1 MRPELRNL
9 TLSFLLLTAFTL
21 GSTSCRVTDNDVETW
36 KGTVKGPSK
45 MVAVLLADKYDLEL
59 RTRAALALVEMQRS
73 DIDGTGELLDA
84 LQKLDP
90 QTRNKVLAGIVPG
103 LTKQMNEGK
112 VEPGAEPPP
121 GQIRAKDA
129 AFALISQAGPS
140 AETRKGLTAA
150 VMSWYVTDFDGR
162 GLAGAYSA
170 EQVVRALGASAAGGL
185 VDALDA
191 RSPQQALIKLA
202 ELIAQVGDAPTKQRA
217 AHKLV
222 EIEVEMNG
230 APFLEWLKQ
239 QITSQLAATPGTK
252 LDPARVEKTAVLNRD
267 KFIDDGVILAMR
279 HLADQPEIANRLLA
293 IAKDPNPDL
302 ANRRTR
308 ALQALQGKARE
319 EHLDALLAIA
329 LDPKA
334 PTSVRDYAFDRVGDT
349 QSVRAIP
356 ALWPLVQDGKDQRLR
371 WRAGELVL
379 ALGGTN
385 VLAEFI
391 SKLPAGP
398 DVKYEPEE
406 LEGYAT
412 RLGQMTP
419 LPRQVAQAQLSS
431 PEWHAR
437 VLALQFFARK
447 GTQADVRLLEP
458 LVSDTAETKGAHW
471 PKDSTV
477 GKVASQAIAG
487 LRERLTQGQSG

>member
-9 TLSFLLLTAFTL
+9 TFSFLFLATFTL
-21 GSTSCRVTDNDVETW
+21 GSTGCRVTENDVETW

-45 MVAVLLADKYDLEL
+45 MVAVLLADKYDLQL
-59 RTRAALALVEMQRS
+59 RTHAALALVEMQRS
-73 DIDGTGELLDA
+73 DIDGTGELLAA

-90 QTRNKVLAGIVPG
+90 PTREKVLAGIVPG
-103 LTKQMNEGK
+103 LTKAMSEGK

-162 GLAGAYSA
+162 SLAGAYSA

-185 VDALDA
+185 VDALNA

-202 ELIAQVGDAPTKQRA
+202 ELIAQVGDVDTKKRA

-230 APFLEWLKQ
+230 APFLDWLKQ
-239 QITSQLAATPGTK
+239 QINTQLAATPGAK
-252 LDPARVEKTAVLNRD
+252 VDAARVDKTALLNRD
-267 KFIDDGVILAMR
+267 KFIDEGVIPAMR
-279 HLADQPEIANRLLA
+279 HLADQP
-293 IAKDPNPDL
+293 
-302 ANRRTR
+302 
-308 ALQALQGKARE
+308 Q
-319 EHLDALLAIA
+319 IA

-334 PTSVRDYAFDRVGDT
+334 PSSVRDYAFDRVGDT
-349 QSVRAIP
+349 QSARAIP
-356 ALWPLVQDGKDQRLR
+356 ALWPLVQDPKDQRLR

-379 ALGGTN
+379 ALGGTT

-391 SKLPAGP
+391 SKLPVGP

-412 RLGQMTP
+412 RLGQMSP

-447 GTQADVRLLEP
+447 GTQADIRLLEP
-458 LVSDTAETKGAHW
+458 LVGDSAATKGAHW

>member
-9 TLSFLLLTAFTL
+9 IFSFLFLTTFLL
-21 GSTSCRVTDNDVETW
+21 GSTGCRVTEDDVETW

-45 MVAVLLADKYDLEL
+45 MVAVLLADKYDLQL
-59 RTRAALALVEMQRS
+59 RTHAALALVEMQRT
-73 DIDGTGELLDA
+73 DIDGTGELLA
-84 LQKLDP
+84 TLQKLDP
-90 QTRNKVLAGIVPG
+90 ATREKVLAGLVPG
-103 LTKQMNEGK
+103 LTKAMTEGK
-112 VEPGAEPPP
+112 VDPGTEPPP

-129 AFALISQAGPS
+129 AFALISQAAPS

-162 GLAGAYSA
+162 SLAGAYSA
-170 EQVVRALGASAAGGL
+170 EQVVRALGASAAGSL
-185 VDALDA
+185 VDALNG

-202 ELIAQVGDAPTKQRA
+202 ELIAQVGDVETKKRA

-230 APFLEWLKQ
+230 APFLDWLKQ
-239 QITSQLAATPGTK
+239 QINAQLAATPGAK
-252 LDPARVEKTAVLNRD
+252 ADPARVEKTAVLNRD
-267 KFIDDGVILAMR
+267 KFIDDGVIPAMR

-293 IAKDPNPDL
+293 IARDSTGPD
-302 ANRRTR
+302 NRRTR

-319 EHLDALLAIA
+319 EHLDALLEIA

-334 PTSVRDYAFDRVGDT
+334 PSSVRDYAFDRVGDT
-349 QSVRAIP
+349 QSARAIP
-356 ALWPLVQDGKDQRLR
+356 ALWPLVQDPKDQRLR

-379 ALGGTN
+379 ALGGTS

-391 SKLPAGP
+391 SKLPIGP

-458 LVSDTAETKGAHW
+458 LVGDSAPTKGAHW

>member
-9 TLSFLLLTAFTL
+9 TFFLTLALVL
-21 GSTSCRVTDNDVETW
+21 GSTGCRITDSDVETW

-45 MVAVLLADKYDLEL
+45 MVAVLLADKYELEL
-59 RTRAALALVEMQRS
+59 RTRAALALVAMQRS
-73 DIDGTGELLDA
+73 DIDGTGELLAA
-84 LQKLDP
+84 LQKLDAG
-90 QTRNKVLAGIVPG
+90 TREKVLAGLVPG
-103 LTKQMNEGK
+103 LAKQMSDGQIA
-112 VEPGAEPPP
+112 PGQEAPPE
-121 GQIRAKDA
+121 QIRAKDA

-140 AETRKGLTAA
+140 AETRMGLTKA
-150 VMSWYVTDFDGR
+150 VMAWYVTDFDGR
-162 GLAGAYSA
+162 SLAGAYSA
-170 EQVVRALGASAAGGL
+170 EQVVRQLGASAAGSL
-185 VDALDA
+185 VDALNA

-202 ELIAQVGDAPTKQRA
+202 ELIAQVGDVETKKRA

-222 EIEVEMNG
+222 EIEIEMNG

-239 QITSQLAATPGTK
+239 QITAQLAATPGTK
-252 LDPARVEKTAVLNRD
+252 VDPVRVEKTAILNRD
-267 KFIDDGVILAMR
+267 KFIDDGVIPAMR

-293 IAKDPNPDL
+293 IAKDPNADL

-308 ALQALQGKARE
+308 ALQALQGKARD
-319 EHLDALLAIA
+319 EHLDALLEIA
-329 LDPKA
+329 LDPNA
-334 PTSVRDYAFDRVGDT
+334 PPAVRDYAFDRVGDT
-349 QSVRAIP
+349 QSARAIP
-356 ALWPLVQDGKDQRLR
+356 RLWPLVQDPANQRLR

-419 LPRQVAQAQLSS
+419 LPRQIAQAQLSS
-431 PEWHAR
+431 PNWYAKI
-437 VLALQFFARK
+437 LALQFFARK
-447 GTQADVRLLEP
+447 GTATDAQLIEP
-458 LVSDTAETKGAHW
+458 LTTDSTPTKGAHW

-477 GKVASQAIAG
+477 GKVAKQAKDG
-487 LRERLTQGQSG
+487 LRDRLAQGQSG

>member
-1 MRPELRNL
+1 MRLELRNL
-9 TLSFLLLTAFTL
+9 IFFLLFLASL
-21 GSTSCRVTDNDVETW
+21 GSTGCRVTDSDVETW
-36 KGTVKGPSK
+36 KGTVKGPAK
-45 MVAVLLADKYDLEL
+45 MEAVMLADKYDLEL
-59 RTRAALALVEMQRS
+59 RTRAALALVEMQRT
-73 DIDGTGELLDA
+73 DVDGTGKLLEA

-90 QTRNKVLAGIVPG
+90 AMREKMLAGLVPG

-112 VEPGAEPPP
+112 VEPGQEAPPA
-121 GQIRAKDA
+121 QIRAKDA

-140 AETRKGLTAA
+140 AETRKALTAA
-150 VMSWYVTDFDGR
+150 IMAWYVTDFDGR
-162 GLAGAYSA
+162 SLAGAYSA
-170 EQVVRALGASAAGGL
+170 EQVVRALGASAAGSL
-185 VDALDA
+185 VDALNA

-202 ELIAQVGDAPTKQRA
+202 ELIAQVGDVETKKRA

-230 APFLEWLKQ
+230 APFVEWLKG
-239 QITSQLAATPGTK
+239 QITTQLAATPGTK
-252 LDPARVEKTAVLNRD
+252 IDPARIQKTAELNRD
-267 KFIDDGVILAMR
+267 KFIEDGAIPAMR
-279 HLADQPEIANRLLA
+279 HLADQPELANRLIA
-293 IAKDPNPDL
+293 IAKDPNPAL

-308 ALQALQGKARE
+308 ALQALQGKTRE

-329 LDPKA
+329 LDPNA
-334 PTSVRDYAFDRVGDT
+334 PPQVRDYAFDRVGDT
-349 QSVRAIP
+349 RSARAIP
-356 ALWPLVQDGKDQRLR
+356 ALWTLVQDPKDQRLR

-379 ALGGTN
+379 ALGGNN

-431 PEWHAR
+431 PNWYAR
-437 VLALQFFARK
+437 ILALQFFARK
-447 GTQADVRLLEP
+447 GIATDAQLIEP
-458 LVSDTAETKGAHW
+458 LTTDATPTKGAHW

-477 GKVASQAIAG
+477 GKVASQAKDG
-487 LRERLTQGQSG
+487 LRDRLAQGQSG

>member
-9 TLSFLLLTAFTL
+9 TFSFLFLATFTL
-21 GSTSCRVTDNDVETW
+21 GSTGCRVTENDVETW

-45 MVAVLLADKYDLEL
+45 MVAVLLAEKYDLQL
-59 RTRAALALVEMQRS
+59 RTKAALALVEMQRS
-73 DIDGTGELLDA
+73 DLDGTGELLA
-84 LQKLDP
+84 TLQKLDP
-90 QTRNKVLAGIVPG
+90 ATREKVLTGLVPG
-103 LTKQMNEGK
+103 LAKAMSEGK
-112 VEPGAEPPP
+112 VEPGTEPPP

-129 AFALISQAGPS
+129 AFALISQAAPS
-140 AETRKGLTAA
+140 AETRKGLTTALMA
-150 VMSWYVTDFDGR
+150 WYVTDFDGR
-162 GLAGAYSA
+162 SLAGAYSA
-170 EQVVRALGASAAGGL
+170 EQVVRQLGASAAGSL
-185 VDALDA
+185 VDALNA

-202 ELIAQVGDAPTKQRA
+202 ELIAQVGDVETKKRA

-230 APFLEWLKQ
+230 APFLDWLKQ
-239 QITSQLAATPGTK
+239 QINSQLAATPGTK
-252 LDPARVEKTAVLNRD
+252 VDPARVDKTALLNRD
-267 KFIDDGVILAMR
+267 KFIDDGVIPAMR

-293 IAKDPNPDL
+293 IAQDSAGPD
-302 ANRRTR
+302 NRRTR

-319 EHLDALLAIA
+319 EHLDALLKIA

-349 QSVRAIP
+349 QSARAIP
-356 ALWPLVQDGKDQRLR
+356 ALWPLVQDATDQRLR

-379 ALGGTN
+379 ALGGTS

-447 GTQADVRLLEP
+447 GTQADIRLLEP
-458 LVSDTAETKGAHW
+458 LVGDGAATKGAHW